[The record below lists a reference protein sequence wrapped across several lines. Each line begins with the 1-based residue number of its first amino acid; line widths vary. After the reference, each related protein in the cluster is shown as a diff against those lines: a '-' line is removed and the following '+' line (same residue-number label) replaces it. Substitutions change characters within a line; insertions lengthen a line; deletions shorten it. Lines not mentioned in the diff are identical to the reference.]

1 MPKDK
6 ANQDELNALLGGTG
20 EVDKRTLRRKP
31 NLKPAT
37 YKLSKDLI
45 QRVKNYSY
53 WGRKEQSEIVREALE
68 EYLKDKKTDEPD

>member
-1 MPKDK
+1 MPKKKVNDD
-6 ANQDELNALLGGTG
+6 ALNELLGERG

-68 EYLKDKKTDEPD
+68 EYLQDKKTDEPD